1 MAKMIIG
8 TEEVKKIMYGT
19 EELTTL
25 AIGEWSFPVGG
36 DDYASKPFTIE
47 VTQASSLV
55 EFRFWMAGNVPSRT
69 YLYSINGESA
79 SAFTFDSGN
88 TQLNLQVSE
97 GDIIEFA
104 VPSDQNGTGHDG
116 SSYLHFASNGAIKY
130 KAYGN
135 IMSLCY
141 VNYINATT
149 IPNDYCFMYLFTG
162 NTSLVDVE
170 NLVLPATALT
180 RNCYMGMFKGCKKIT
195 KSPSLNANSLVYYC
209 YGDMFNGCR
218 LLEHITCLATD
229 ISANYCLQNWVNTV
243 PANGTFVKKKDIVF
257 PTGNNGIPSGWTVV
271 EK

>member
-1 MAKMIIG
+1 MVG
-8 TEEVKKIMYGT
+8 TQEVQKIMYGT

-25 AIGEWSFPVGG
+25 AIGDWSFPVGG
-36 DDYASKPFTIE
+36 DDYASKPFTVE
-47 VTQASSLV
+47 VTNTSSDTA
-55 EFRFWMAGNVPSRT
+55 EFRFWRSGSVPSRT
-69 YLYSINGESA
+69 YLYSINGGTA
-79 SAFTFDSGN
+79 SAFTFDSEN

-104 VPSDQNGTGHDG
+104 VPSDQNGTGHDY
-116 SSYLHFASNGAIKY
+116 SSYLYFPTNGAIEY

-141 VNYINATT
+141 VNYKNATT
-149 IPNDYCFMYLFTG
+149 IPNDDCFRGLFSG

-180 RNCYMGMFKGCKKIT
+180 NNCYRSMFKGCKKIT
-195 KSPSLNANSLVYYC
+195 KSPSLNADSLVYYS
-209 YGDMFNGCR
+209 YGDMFNGCK

-243 PANGTFVKKKDIVF
+243 ASNGTFVKKKDIVF
-257 PTGNNGIPSGWTVV
+257 PTGNNGIPSGWTVEEV
-271 EK
+271 D